1 MKGKNFM
8 ENDELIKKDN
18 EEYIADIYERERRRR
33 LDMQRDFE
41 NCEKEKRRKMCRSSA
56 FFLSVISLLIL
67 YKTYEKEDYL
77 WHQGAL
83 WGTLKYSI
91 ILIAVL
97 VAAAVTI
104 KFAWNNKEVFLV
116 YMFIRMSIASL
127 VILWLVVILFPAG
140 IILALPIF
148 FIWVFPFIRYLSNY
162 RE

>member
-116 YMFIRMSIASL
+116 YMFIRMSIACL
-127 VILWLVVILFPAG
+127 AILWLVVILFPAG
-140 IILALPIF
+140 ITLALPIF

>member
-56 FFLSVISLLIL
+56 FLLSVISLLIL

-116 YMFIRMSIASL
+116 YMFIRMSIACL

>member
-1 MKGKNFM
+1 M
-8 ENDELIKKDN
+8 ENDELFKNDEN
-18 EEYIADIYERERRRR
+18 SGLHNDDFYEAERKRR
-33 LDMQRDFE
+33 LSRQHDLEDY
-41 NCEKEKRRKMCRSSA
+41 EKEKRRKMCRSSA
-56 FFLSVISLLIL
+56 FLLSVISLLIL

-104 KFAWNNKEVFLV
+104 KFSWNNKEVFLV

-127 VILWLVVILFPAG
+127 VILWLVICLFPVG

-148 FIWVFPFIRYLSNY
+148 FIWVFPVINYLIKY
-162 RE
+162 F